1 MAECCHRYQAYQ
13 QKQVYLDQADRLS
26 IILSEMARYKDD
38 AKAYRDKI
46 YALRMKATTN
56 AKTTRSQNE
65 APETPKRNLEPI
77 FVGTLKDRFTRQI
90 AEILTLPKG
99 EQSRHL
105 GNHTKPDRAENH
117 AESHAESHAETVTE
131 AVVHE
136 VQFKNEKAEPSNTQA
151 NVRDED
157 QASCSSKPALK
168 DQSDETISNTAQK
181 VVSLTDHYLSDT
193 TYI

>member
-46 YALRMKATTN
+46 YVLRKKTTTN

-65 APETPKRNLEPI
+65 PPETPKRNLEPI
-77 FVGTLKDRFTRQI
+77 FIGTLKDRFTRQD
-90 AEILTLPKG
+90 AEIVMLPKD
-99 EQSRHL
+99 EQYRHL
-105 GNHTKPDRAENH
+105 ESHANPNR
-117 AESHAESHAETVTE
+117 AESHTETIVE
-131 AVVHE
+131 VHE
-136 VQFKNEKAEPSNTQA
+136 MQLKDEKAEASNAQT
-151 NVRDED
+151 NITRDD
-157 QASCSSKPALK
+157 QASCSPKKPALK
-168 DQSDETISNTAQK
+168 DQSDETVSSTVQK

>member
-99 EQSRHL
+99 EQSR
-105 GNHTKPDRAENH
+105 NHTKPDRAEK
-117 AESHAESHAETVTE
+117 HAESHAETVTE

-136 VQFKNEKAEPSNTQA
+136 VQFKNEKAEASKQA

-157 QASCSSKPALK
+157 QASCSSKKPALK